1 LEIEVTSV
9 VEIDVDKIVNMRDN
23 DDFWKFAAM
32 EWHRLYSPYVPMD
45 TGALMDSVEFEP
57 KTIIHTQPYA
67 HYLYEGEV
75 YGPNYAIKKNGV
87 VTGFRSPAGV
97 PKTPTGRPLNYS
109 HVMHGLASAEWDKA
123 AVPAQMDALV
133 SALQNYIDGGGGVLG
148 R

>member
-1 LEIEVTSV
+1 MKALQL
-9 VEIDVDKIVNMRDN
+9 
-23 DDFWKFAAM
+23 AAACA
-32 EWHRLYSPYVPMD
+32 
-45 TGALMDSVEFEP
+45 ALTAFG
-57 KTIIHTQPYA
+57 TAA
-67 HYLYEGEV
+67 HA
-75 YGPNYAIKKNGV
+75 GPTFDAIKKNGV

-123 AVPAQMDALV
+123 AVPAQMGALV